1 MHVYAAPVTSISPA
15 DRLRVAETL
24 YALGATVVRRAPRQI
39 SLTALSTLATLDRTG
54 PRRVTELAVAQGVSQ
69 PSMTALVTGLER
81 SGYVER
87 RDDPTDKRAALVE
100 LTDAGH
106 AALRERRR
114 GGTDAMAELLD
125 KLPPDDLAAL
135 ARVLPALQ
143 RLRELDEER

>member
-1 MHVYAAPVTSISPA
+1 MTSIPPG
-15 DRLRVAETL
+15 DRLQVAETL

-69 PSMTALVTGLER
+69 PSMTSLVTGLER

-100 LTDAGH
+100 LTDAGR

-125 KLPPDDLAAL
+125 KLPPDDLVAL
-135 ARVLPALQ
+135 ARVLPSLQ